1 MPAARRPRP
10 PPRTAV
16 AETLSGAQAEQLAC
30 AHLERAGL
38 RLLTRNY
45 RCAQGEIDLIMDDRG
60 TLVFVEVRYRRSAVF
75 GSAAE
80 SVDRRKQSRLQAAA
94 THYLLVHQLDRACR
108 FDVVALS
115 GAPAHVDW
123 LRDAFSTDA

>member
-1 MPAARRPRP
+1 M
-10 PPRTAV
+10 

-30 AHLERAGL
+30 AHLEHAGL

-45 RCAQGEIDLIMDDRG
+45 RCPQGEIDLVMDDRG
-60 TLVFVEVRYRRSAVF
+60 ILVFVEVRYRRSAVY

-80 SVDRRKQSRLQAAA
+80 SVDRRKQARLQAAA
-94 THYLLVHQLDRACR
+94 AHYLLTHQLDRACR

-115 GAPAHVDW
+115 GAPARVDW
-123 LRDAFSTDA
+123 LRDAFSASA

>member
-1 MPAARRPRP
+1 
-10 PPRTAV
+10 V

-30 AHLERAGL
+30 AHLEHAGL

-45 RCAQGEIDLIMDDRG
+45 RCPQGEIDLVMDDRG
-60 TLVFVEVRYRRSAVF
+60 ILVFVEVRYRRSAVY

-80 SVDRRKQSRLQAAA
+80 SVDRRKQARLQAAA
-94 THYLLVHQLDRACR
+94 AHYLLTHRLDRACR

-115 GAPAHVDW
+115 GAPARVDW
-123 LRDAFSTDA
+123 LRDAFSASA